1 MSHNYSVMSTQSFC
15 VMKINKVLFQIIM
28 LFVVSC
34 SVSEV
39 AGNVIFTSDNSH
51 ALTWHNVDVDG
62 RRSAVFCIYPD
73 SRGIVW
79 VGTSRGLFLY
89 DGSTSRRVGGKALSG
104 SQIYAIVEYADRLYI
119 GTNHGLKVYDCGSGK
134 TEEPVSGDVGE
145 VRCMSRKDSH
155 LFVGGLNG
163 VYCMDL
169 RSGEMKN
176 ISSGLPHSS
185 VYSLLIDSRGV
196 IYAGTYA
203 GLARYDAYA
212 SRFYK
217 VDSPV
222 FAKSSKSA
230 FVNCMVESK
239 DGHTIYVG
247 TGEGLYTY
255 QPSHERWGSV
265 GGLSGA
271 IVKSIARNASG
282 EILVGTSDGLYYDDA
297 GTLSHYKRD
306 TRNSGSLS
314 GDQIWCVMTDKDD
327 NIWLGTE
334 HGMSIASNSSVC
346 RFIKIS
352 SLISLRMGKELS
364 NNYVNSMVAD
374 KDGNLWILIYDDSN
388 IYRYNVTGKKIRR
401 IDVRKVSGGM
411 PSHMCLDSRGR
422 LWCAYDGGV
431 LVIDRNGGT
440 VDVKFPHTGDDA
452 AVLTMAPVGTGV
464 WVFTLNNMWN
474 IDGNTLVPSA
484 VPVPRYAFM
493 AIWDDAGS
501 GKVILGALDEIVE
514 VDKASL
520 SKAQEIGTVR
530 LVLECPEGDDIRLNN
545 LVGNPAGLSVAYD
558 KNVSLLVS
566 TLDYSP
572 DVVQHIEYRLVRK
585 SSDGSEEWIAMPEG
599 AGMISLTGM
608 SPGDYDIQ
616 IKTVGS
622 PQSPVVI
629 PLRVGYPYYLSVW
642 AVSLYV
648 LLLLSVIGCILW
660 YVRRR
665 GMRRARERERAHALM
680 NVEKKLN
687 FLSAVSHELKTPL
700 SLIMGPVS
708 VLKEKTDSPRIRHTL
723 DTVYTNAVKLN
734 NMIHRILEM
743 NRLEDAG
750 DNLIIM
756 SAFDAVSLCESVFDG
771 FRQANPDKKFIFIA
785 AEKSLVIETDIVKFE
800 SIITNWPSRSSYFGI
815 VDLAGLPKD
824 RYYLYRSLWNRKDHT
839 LHLLPHWNW
848 KGHEGEKIP
857 VFCYTDYPVAE
868 LFVNCVSQGKRSKD
882 LGVESEWK
890 KGKPATPEEA
900 EARAHRYRLMWNDV
914 VYTPGE
920 LKVVAYDAN
929 GNKADEKTVLTA
941 GEAAA
946 LKLSADRTRLKADG
960 DDLCFV
966 TVSLVDKDG
975 NEIPTADDNLTFEV
989 TGAGHYRAACNG
1001 DATSLQPFTK
1011 PEMRLFSGKLVVVVQ
1026 ASDSPGTIIL
1036 NVKDA
1041 AKGLSGSLAISVI

>member
-1 MSHNYSVMSTQSFC
+1 
-15 VMKINKVLFQIIM
+15 MKINKVLFQIIM

>member
-79 VGTSRGLFLY
+79 IGTSRGLYLY

-282 EILVGTSDGLYYDDA
+282 EILVGTSGGLYYDDA

-374 KDGNLWILIYDDSN
+374 KDGNLWILLYDDSN
-388 IYRYNVTGKKIRR
+388 IYRYNVTGKKIRL
-401 IDVRKVSGGM
+401 IDVRKVSGGI

-422 LWCAYDGGV
+422 LWCAYDGGA

-464 WVFTLNNMWN
+464 WVSTLNNMWN

-484 VPVPRYAFM
+484 VPVPRYAFT
-493 AIWDDAGS
+493 AIWDYAGS

-665 GMRRARERERAHALM
+665 GMRRARERERAQALM

-687 FLSAVSHELKTPL
+687 FLSAVFHELKTPL

-708 VLKEKTDSPRIRHTL
+708 VLKEKTDSEQIRHTL

-734 NMIHRILEM
+734 NMIHRILEL

-824 RYYLYRSLWNRKDHT
+824 RYYLYRSVWNRKDHT

-868 LFVNCVSQGKRSKD
+868 LFVNGVSQGKRSKD
-882 LGVESEWK
+882 LGVEGEWK

-929 GNKADEKTVLTA
+929 GNKADEKTALTA

-946 LKLSADRTRLKADG
+946 LKLSADRTRLRADG

>member
-1 MSHNYSVMSTQSFC
+1 M
-15 VMKINKVLFQIIM
+15 
-28 LFVVSC
+28 
-34 SVSEV
+34 
-39 AGNVIFTSDNSH
+39 
-51 ALTWHNVDVDG
+51 
-62 RRSAVFCIYPD
+62 
-73 SRGIVW
+73 
-79 VGTSRGLFLY
+79 
-89 DGSTSRRVGGKALSG
+89 
-104 SQIYAIVEYADRLYI
+104 
-119 GTNHGLKVYDCGSGK
+119 
-134 TEEPVSGDVGE
+134 
-145 VRCMSRKDSH
+145 
-155 LFVGGLNG
+155 
-163 VYCMDL
+163 
-169 RSGEMKN
+169 
-176 ISSGLPHSS
+176 
-185 VYSLLIDSRGV
+185 
-196 IYAGTYA
+196 
-203 GLARYDAYA
+203 
-212 SRFYK
+212 
-217 VDSPV
+217 
-222 FAKSSKSA
+222 
-230 FVNCMVESK
+230 
-239 DGHTIYVG
+239 
-247 TGEGLYTY
+247 
-255 QPSHERWGSV
+255 

-314 GDQIWCVMTDKDD
+314 GDQIWCVMSDKDD

-352 SLISLRMGKELS
+352 SLINTGESNEFLCVFRDSKGNLWLGGTNGIIMQTPDGRSKFFRIVSANGTGAGCVRDVSEDSNGTIWLSTEVGINRYDAASGRFDAFYLYDVTGKHVSNWVYSIRQIGTDLWVGSYLGGVNRVRLDKFGDTGGVLRADFSLRMGKELS

-374 KDGNLWILIYDDSN
+374 KDGNLWILLYDDSN

-422 LWCAYDGGV
+422 LWCAYDGGA

-464 WVFTLNNMWN
+464 WVSTLNNMWN

-484 VPVPRYAFM
+484 VPVPRYAFT

-501 GKVILGALDEIVE
+501 GNVILGALDEIVE

-530 LVLECPEGDDIRLNN
+530 LVMECPEGDDIRLNN

-665 GMRRARERERAHALM
+665 GM
-680 NVEKKLN
+680 
-687 FLSAVSHELKTPL
+687 
-700 SLIMGPVS
+700 
-708 VLKEKTDSPRIRHTL
+708 
-723 DTVYTNAVKLN
+723 
-734 NMIHRILEM
+734 
-743 NRLEDAG
+743 
-750 DNLIIM
+750 
-756 SAFDAVSLCESVFDG
+756 
-771 FRQANPDKKFIFIA
+771 
-785 AEKSLVIETDIVKFE
+785 
-800 SIITNWPSRSSYFGI
+800 
-815 VDLAGLPKD
+815 
-824 RYYLYRSLWNRKDHT
+824 
-839 LHLLPHWNW
+839 
-848 KGHEGEKIP
+848 
-857 VFCYTDYPVAE
+857 
-868 LFVNCVSQGKRSKD
+868 
-882 LGVESEWK
+882 
-890 KGKPATPEEA
+890 
-900 EARAHRYRLMWNDV
+900 
-914 VYTPGE
+914 
-920 LKVVAYDAN
+920 
-929 GNKADEKTVLTA
+929 
-941 GEAAA
+941 
-946 LKLSADRTRLKADG
+946 
-960 DDLCFV
+960 
-966 TVSLVDKDG
+966 
-975 NEIPTADDNLTFEV
+975 
-989 TGAGHYRAACNG
+989 
-1001 DATSLQPFTK
+1001 
-1011 PEMRLFSGKLVVVVQ
+1011 
-1026 ASDSPGTIIL
+1026 
-1036 NVKDA
+1036 
-1041 AKGLSGSLAISVI
+1041 

>member
-1 MSHNYSVMSTQSFC
+1 M
-15 VMKINKVLFQIIM
+15 
-28 LFVVSC
+28 
-34 SVSEV
+34 
-39 AGNVIFTSDNSH
+39 
-51 ALTWHNVDVDG
+51 
-62 RRSAVFCIYPD
+62 FCIYPD

-79 VGTSRGLFLY
+79 VGTSRGLYLY

-134 TEEPVSGDVGE
+134 TEEPVSGHVGD

-169 RSGEMKN
+169 RSGEVKN

-230 FVNCMVESK
+230 FVNCMVENK

-374 KDGNLWILIYDDSN
+374 KDGNLWILLYDDSN

-422 LWCAYDGGV
+422 LWCAYDGGA

-464 WVFTLNNMWN
+464 WVSTLNNMWN

-484 VPVPRYAFM
+484 VPVPRYAFT

-501 GKVILGALDEIVE
+501 GNVILGALDEIVE

-530 LVLECPEGDDIRLNN
+530 LVMECPEGDDIRLNN

-665 GMRRARERERAHALM
+665 GMRER
-680 NVEKKLN
+680 V
-687 FLSAVSHELKTPL
+687 SA
-700 SLIMGPVS
+700 
-708 VLKEKTDSPRIRHTL
+708 
-723 DTVYTNAVKLN
+723 
-734 NMIHRILEM
+734 
-743 NRLEDAG
+743 
-750 DNLIIM
+750 
-756 SAFDAVSLCESVFDG
+756 
-771 FRQANPDKKFIFIA
+771 
-785 AEKSLVIETDIVKFE
+785 
-800 SIITNWPSRSSYFGI
+800 
-815 VDLAGLPKD
+815 
-824 RYYLYRSLWNRKDHT
+824 
-839 LHLLPHWNW
+839 
-848 KGHEGEKIP
+848 KGH
-857 VFCYTDYPVAE
+857 
-868 LFVNCVSQGKRSKD
+868 R
-882 LGVESEWK
+882 
-890 KGKPATPEEA
+890 
-900 EARAHRYRLMWNDV
+900 H
-914 VYTPGE
+914 
-920 LKVVAYDAN
+920 
-929 GNKADEKTVLTA
+929 
-941 GEAAA
+941 
-946 LKLSADRTRLKADG
+946 
-960 DDLCFV
+960 
-966 TVSLVDKDG
+966 
-975 NEIPTADDNLTFEV
+975 
-989 TGAGHYRAACNG
+989 
-1001 DATSLQPFTK
+1001 
-1011 PEMRLFSGKLVVVVQ
+1011 
-1026 ASDSPGTIIL
+1026 
-1036 NVKDA
+1036 
-1041 AKGLSGSLAISVI
+1041 

>member
-79 VGTSRGLFLY
+79 IGTSRGLYLY

-104 SQIYAIVEYADRLYI
+104 SQIYAIVEYEDRLYI

-239 DGHTIYVG
+239 DGHTIYEG

-282 EILVGTSDGLYYDDA
+282 EILVGTSGGLYYDDA

-374 KDGNLWILIYDDSN
+374 KDGNLWILLYDDSN

-464 WVFTLNNMWN
+464 WISTLNNMWN

-484 VPVPRYAFM
+484 VPVPRYAFT

-530 LVLECPEGDDIRLNN
+530 LVMECPEGDDVRLNN
-545 LVGNPAGLSVAYD
+545 LIGNPAGLSVAYD

-665 GMRRARERERAHALM
+665 GMRER
-680 NVEKKLN
+680 V
-687 FLSAVSHELKTPL
+687 SA
-700 SLIMGPVS
+700 
-708 VLKEKTDSPRIRHTL
+708 
-723 DTVYTNAVKLN
+723 
-734 NMIHRILEM
+734 
-743 NRLEDAG
+743 
-750 DNLIIM
+750 
-756 SAFDAVSLCESVFDG
+756 
-771 FRQANPDKKFIFIA
+771 
-785 AEKSLVIETDIVKFE
+785 
-800 SIITNWPSRSSYFGI
+800 
-815 VDLAGLPKD
+815 
-824 RYYLYRSLWNRKDHT
+824 
-839 LHLLPHWNW
+839 
-848 KGHEGEKIP
+848 KGH
-857 VFCYTDYPVAE
+857 
-868 LFVNCVSQGKRSKD
+868 R
-882 LGVESEWK
+882 
-890 KGKPATPEEA
+890 
-900 EARAHRYRLMWNDV
+900 H
-914 VYTPGE
+914 
-920 LKVVAYDAN
+920 
-929 GNKADEKTVLTA
+929 
-941 GEAAA
+941 
-946 LKLSADRTRLKADG
+946 
-960 DDLCFV
+960 
-966 TVSLVDKDG
+966 
-975 NEIPTADDNLTFEV
+975 
-989 TGAGHYRAACNG
+989 
-1001 DATSLQPFTK
+1001 
-1011 PEMRLFSGKLVVVVQ
+1011 
-1026 ASDSPGTIIL
+1026 
-1036 NVKDA
+1036 
-1041 AKGLSGSLAISVI
+1041 

>member
-134 TEEPVSGDVGE
+134 TEEPVSGHVGE

-239 DGHTIYVG
+239 DGRTIYVG

-374 KDGNLWILIYDDSN
+374 KDGNLWILLYDESN
-388 IYRYNVTGKKIRR
+388 IY
-401 IDVRKVSGGM
+401 
-411 PSHMCLDSRGR
+411 
-422 LWCAYDGGV
+422 
-431 LVIDRNGGT
+431 
-440 VDVKFPHTGDDA
+440 
-452 AVLTMAPVGTGV
+452 
-464 WVFTLNNMWN
+464 
-474 IDGNTLVPSA
+474 
-484 VPVPRYAFM
+484 
-493 AIWDDAGS
+493 
-501 GKVILGALDEIVE
+501 
-514 VDKASL
+514 L
-520 SKAQEIGTVR
+520 S
-530 LVLECPEGDDIRLNN
+530 
-545 LVGNPAGLSVAYD
+545 S
-558 KNVSLLVS
+558 
-566 TLDYSP
+566 
-572 DVVQHIEYRLVRK
+572 
-585 SSDGSEEWIAMPEG
+585 
-599 AGMISLTGM
+599 
-608 SPGDYDIQ
+608 
-616 IKTVGS
+616 
-622 PQSPVVI
+622 
-629 PLRVGYPYYLSVW
+629 
-642 AVSLYV
+642 
-648 LLLLSVIGCILW
+648 
-660 YVRRR
+660 
-665 GMRRARERERAHALM
+665 
-680 NVEKKLN
+680 
-687 FLSAVSHELKTPL
+687 
-700 SLIMGPVS
+700 
-708 VLKEKTDSPRIRHTL
+708 
-723 DTVYTNAVKLN
+723 
-734 NMIHRILEM
+734 
-743 NRLEDAG
+743 
-750 DNLIIM
+750 
-756 SAFDAVSLCESVFDG
+756 
-771 FRQANPDKKFIFIA
+771 
-785 AEKSLVIETDIVKFE
+785 
-800 SIITNWPSRSSYFGI
+800 
-815 VDLAGLPKD
+815 
-824 RYYLYRSLWNRKDHT
+824 
-839 LHLLPHWNW
+839 
-848 KGHEGEKIP
+848 
-857 VFCYTDYPVAE
+857 
-868 LFVNCVSQGKRSKD
+868 
-882 LGVESEWK
+882 
-890 KGKPATPEEA
+890 
-900 EARAHRYRLMWNDV
+900 
-914 VYTPGE
+914 
-920 LKVVAYDAN
+920 
-929 GNKADEKTVLTA
+929 
-941 GEAAA
+941 
-946 LKLSADRTRLKADG
+946 
-960 DDLCFV
+960 
-966 TVSLVDKDG
+966 
-975 NEIPTADDNLTFEV
+975 
-989 TGAGHYRAACNG
+989 
-1001 DATSLQPFTK
+1001 
-1011 PEMRLFSGKLVVVVQ
+1011 
-1026 ASDSPGTIIL
+1026 
-1036 NVKDA
+1036 
-1041 AKGLSGSLAISVI
+1041 

>member
-1 MSHNYSVMSTQSFC
+1 M
-15 VMKINKVLFQIIM
+15 
-28 LFVVSC
+28 
-34 SVSEV
+34 
-39 AGNVIFTSDNSH
+39 
-51 ALTWHNVDVDG
+51 
-62 RRSAVFCIYPD
+62 FCIYPD

-79 VGTSRGLFLY
+79 IGTSRGLYLY

-134 TEEPVSGDVGE
+134 TEEPVSGQVGE

-230 FVNCMVESK
+230 FVNCKVESK

-297 GTLSHYKRD
+297 GMLSHYKRD

-314 GDQIWCVMTDKDD
+314 GDQIWCVMSDKDD

-374 KDGNLWILIYDDSN
+374 KDGNLWILLYDDSN

-401 IDVRKVSGGM
+401 IDVRNVSGGM

-464 WVFTLNNMWN
+464 WVSTLNNMWN

-484 VPVPRYAFM
+484 VPVPRYAFT

-530 LVLECPEGDDIRLNN
+530 LVLGCPEGDDIRLNN

-665 GMRRARERERAHALM
+665 GMRER
-680 NVEKKLN
+680 V
-687 FLSAVSHELKTPL
+687 SA
-700 SLIMGPVS
+700 
-708 VLKEKTDSPRIRHTL
+708 
-723 DTVYTNAVKLN
+723 
-734 NMIHRILEM
+734 
-743 NRLEDAG
+743 
-750 DNLIIM
+750 
-756 SAFDAVSLCESVFDG
+756 
-771 FRQANPDKKFIFIA
+771 
-785 AEKSLVIETDIVKFE
+785 
-800 SIITNWPSRSSYFGI
+800 
-815 VDLAGLPKD
+815 
-824 RYYLYRSLWNRKDHT
+824 
-839 LHLLPHWNW
+839 
-848 KGHEGEKIP
+848 KGH
-857 VFCYTDYPVAE
+857 
-868 LFVNCVSQGKRSKD
+868 R
-882 LGVESEWK
+882 
-890 KGKPATPEEA
+890 
-900 EARAHRYRLMWNDV
+900 H
-914 VYTPGE
+914 
-920 LKVVAYDAN
+920 
-929 GNKADEKTVLTA
+929 
-941 GEAAA
+941 
-946 LKLSADRTRLKADG
+946 
-960 DDLCFV
+960 
-966 TVSLVDKDG
+966 
-975 NEIPTADDNLTFEV
+975 
-989 TGAGHYRAACNG
+989 
-1001 DATSLQPFTK
+1001 
-1011 PEMRLFSGKLVVVVQ
+1011 
-1026 ASDSPGTIIL
+1026 
-1036 NVKDA
+1036 
-1041 AKGLSGSLAISVI
+1041 

>member
-34 SVSEV
+34 IVSEV

-79 VGTSRGLFLY
+79 VGTSRGLYLY

-134 TEEPVSGDVGE
+134 TEEPVSGHVGD

-169 RSGEMKN
+169 RSGEVKN

-230 FVNCMVESK
+230 FVNCMVENK

-374 KDGNLWILIYDDSN
+374 KDGNLWILLYDDSN

-422 LWCAYDGGV
+422 LWCAYDGGA

-440 VDVKFPHTGDDA
+440 VDVKLPHTGDDA

-464 WVFTLNNMWN
+464 WVSTLNNMWN

-484 VPVPRYAFM
+484 VPVPRYAFT

-501 GKVILGALDEIVE
+501 GKVIFGALDEIVE

-520 SKAQEIGTVR
+520 SKAQDIGTVR

-665 GMRRARERERAHALM
+665 GMRER
-680 NVEKKLN
+680 V
-687 FLSAVSHELKTPL
+687 SA
-700 SLIMGPVS
+700 
-708 VLKEKTDSPRIRHTL
+708 
-723 DTVYTNAVKLN
+723 
-734 NMIHRILEM
+734 
-743 NRLEDAG
+743 
-750 DNLIIM
+750 
-756 SAFDAVSLCESVFDG
+756 
-771 FRQANPDKKFIFIA
+771 
-785 AEKSLVIETDIVKFE
+785 
-800 SIITNWPSRSSYFGI
+800 
-815 VDLAGLPKD
+815 
-824 RYYLYRSLWNRKDHT
+824 
-839 LHLLPHWNW
+839 
-848 KGHEGEKIP
+848 KGH
-857 VFCYTDYPVAE
+857 
-868 LFVNCVSQGKRSKD
+868 R
-882 LGVESEWK
+882 
-890 KGKPATPEEA
+890 
-900 EARAHRYRLMWNDV
+900 H
-914 VYTPGE
+914 
-920 LKVVAYDAN
+920 
-929 GNKADEKTVLTA
+929 
-941 GEAAA
+941 
-946 LKLSADRTRLKADG
+946 
-960 DDLCFV
+960 
-966 TVSLVDKDG
+966 
-975 NEIPTADDNLTFEV
+975 
-989 TGAGHYRAACNG
+989 
-1001 DATSLQPFTK
+1001 
-1011 PEMRLFSGKLVVVVQ
+1011 
-1026 ASDSPGTIIL
+1026 
-1036 NVKDA
+1036 
-1041 AKGLSGSLAISVI
+1041 

>member
-530 LVLECPEGDDIRLNN
+530 LVMECPEGDDIRLNN

>member
-1 MSHNYSVMSTQSFC
+1 M
-15 VMKINKVLFQIIM
+15 
-28 LFVVSC
+28 
-34 SVSEV
+34 
-39 AGNVIFTSDNSH
+39 
-51 ALTWHNVDVDG
+51 
-62 RRSAVFCIYPD
+62 FCIYPD

-79 VGTSRGLFLY
+79 IGTSRGLYLY

-134 TEEPVSGDVGE
+134 TEEPVSGHVGD

-203 GLARYDAYA
+203 GLARYDAHA

-297 GTLSHYKRD
+297 GMLSHYKRD

-314 GDQIWCVMTDKDD
+314 GDQIWCVMSDKDD

-374 KDGNLWILIYDDSN
+374 KDGNLWILLYDDSN
-388 IYRYNVTGKKIRR
+388 IYRYNVTDKKIRR

-422 LWCAYDGGV
+422 LWCAYDGGA

-464 WVFTLNNMWN
+464 WVSTLNNMWN

-665 GMRRARERERAHALM
+665 GMRER
-680 NVEKKLN
+680 V
-687 FLSAVSHELKTPL
+687 SA
-700 SLIMGPVS
+700 
-708 VLKEKTDSPRIRHTL
+708 
-723 DTVYTNAVKLN
+723 
-734 NMIHRILEM
+734 
-743 NRLEDAG
+743 
-750 DNLIIM
+750 
-756 SAFDAVSLCESVFDG
+756 
-771 FRQANPDKKFIFIA
+771 
-785 AEKSLVIETDIVKFE
+785 
-800 SIITNWPSRSSYFGI
+800 
-815 VDLAGLPKD
+815 
-824 RYYLYRSLWNRKDHT
+824 
-839 LHLLPHWNW
+839 
-848 KGHEGEKIP
+848 KGH
-857 VFCYTDYPVAE
+857 
-868 LFVNCVSQGKRSKD
+868 R
-882 LGVESEWK
+882 
-890 KGKPATPEEA
+890 
-900 EARAHRYRLMWNDV
+900 H
-914 VYTPGE
+914 
-920 LKVVAYDAN
+920 
-929 GNKADEKTVLTA
+929 
-941 GEAAA
+941 
-946 LKLSADRTRLKADG
+946 
-960 DDLCFV
+960 
-966 TVSLVDKDG
+966 
-975 NEIPTADDNLTFEV
+975 
-989 TGAGHYRAACNG
+989 
-1001 DATSLQPFTK
+1001 
-1011 PEMRLFSGKLVVVVQ
+1011 
-1026 ASDSPGTIIL
+1026 
-1036 NVKDA
+1036 
-1041 AKGLSGSLAISVI
+1041 

>member
-1 MSHNYSVMSTQSFC
+1 M
-15 VMKINKVLFQIIM
+15 
-28 LFVVSC
+28 
-34 SVSEV
+34 
-39 AGNVIFTSDNSH
+39 
-51 ALTWHNVDVDG
+51 
-62 RRSAVFCIYPD
+62 
-73 SRGIVW
+73 
-79 VGTSRGLFLY
+79 
-89 DGSTSRRVGGKALSG
+89 
-104 SQIYAIVEYADRLYI
+104 
-119 GTNHGLKVYDCGSGK
+119 
-134 TEEPVSGDVGE
+134 
-145 VRCMSRKDSH
+145 
-155 LFVGGLNG
+155 
-163 VYCMDL
+163 
-169 RSGEMKN
+169 
-176 ISSGLPHSS
+176 
-185 VYSLLIDSRGV
+185 
-196 IYAGTYA
+196 
-203 GLARYDAYA
+203 
-212 SRFYK
+212 
-217 VDSPV
+217 
-222 FAKSSKSA
+222 
-230 FVNCMVESK
+230 
-239 DGHTIYVG
+239 
-247 TGEGLYTY
+247 
-255 QPSHERWGSV
+255 
-265 GGLSGA
+265 
-271 IVKSIARNASG
+271 
-282 EILVGTSDGLYYDDA
+282 
-297 GTLSHYKRD
+297 
-306 TRNSGSLS
+306 
-314 GDQIWCVMTDKDD
+314 
-327 NIWLGTE
+327 
-334 HGMSIASNSSVC
+334 
-346 RFIKIS
+346 
-352 SLISLRMGKELS
+352 
-364 NNYVNSMVAD
+364 
-374 KDGNLWILIYDDSN
+374 
-388 IYRYNVTGKKIRR
+388 
-401 IDVRKVSGGM
+401 
-411 PSHMCLDSRGR
+411 
-422 LWCAYDGGV
+422 
-431 LVIDRNGGT
+431 
-440 VDVKFPHTGDDA
+440 
-452 AVLTMAPVGTGV
+452 
-464 WVFTLNNMWN
+464 
-474 IDGNTLVPSA
+474 
-484 VPVPRYAFM
+484 
-493 AIWDDAGS
+493 
-501 GKVILGALDEIVE
+501 E

-665 GMRRARERERAHALM
+665 GMRRARERERAQALM

-708 VLKEKTDSPRIRHTL
+708 VLKEKTDSEQIRHTL

-734 NMIHRILEM
+734 NMIHRILEL

-824 RYYLYRSLWNRKDHT
+824 RYYLYRLVWNRKDHT

-868 LFVNCVSQGKRSKD
+868 LFVNGVSQGKRSKA
-882 LGVESEWK
+882 LSLEGEWK

-946 LKLSADRTRLKADG
+946 LKLSADRTRLREDG

-966 TVSLVDKDG
+966 TVCLVDKDG

-989 TGAGHYRAACNG
+989 TGAGHFRAACNG

>member
-1 MSHNYSVMSTQSFC
+1 M
-15 VMKINKVLFQIIM
+15 
-28 LFVVSC
+28 
-34 SVSEV
+34 
-39 AGNVIFTSDNSH
+39 
-51 ALTWHNVDVDG
+51 
-62 RRSAVFCIYPD
+62 FCIYPD

-79 VGTSRGLFLY
+79 VGTSRGLYLY

-119 GTNHGLKVYDCGSGK
+119 GTNHGLKVYDCGRGK
-134 TEEPVSGDVGE
+134 TEEPVSGHVGE

-176 ISSGLPHSS
+176 ISAGLPHSS

-239 DGHTIYVG
+239 DGRTIYVG
-247 TGEGLYTY
+247 TGEGLHTY
-255 QPSHERWGSV
+255 QPSNEKWGSV
-265 GGLSGA
+265 SGLSDA

-282 EILVGTSDGLYYDDA
+282 EIMVGTSDGLYYNA
-297 GTLSHYKRD
+297 TGQLSHYRRD

-314 GDQIWCVMTDKDD
+314 GDQIWCVMTDKDN

-374 KDGNLWILIYDDSN
+374 KDGNLWILLYDDSN

-422 LWCAYDGGV
+422 LWCAYDGGA

-440 VDVKFPHTGDDA
+440 VDVKLPHTGDDA

-464 WVFTLNNMWN
+464 WVSTLNNMWN

-484 VPVPRYAFM
+484 VPVPRYAFT

-501 GKVILGALDEIVE
+501 GNVILGALDEIVE

-530 LVLECPEGDDIRLNN
+530 LVMECPEDDDIRLNN

-622 PQSPVVI
+622 SQPPVVI

-665 GMRRARERERAHALM
+665 GMRRARERERAQALM

-687 FLSAVSHELKTPL
+687 FLSAVSNELKTPL

-708 VLKEKTDSPRIRHTL
+708 VLKEKTDSEQIRHTL

-734 NMIHRILEM
+734 NMIHRILEL

-824 RYYLYRSLWNRKDHT
+824 RYYLYRSVWNRKAHT

-868 LFVNCVSQGKRSKD
+868 LFVNGVSQGKRSKD
-882 LGVESEWK
+882 LSLEGEWK

-900 EARAHRYRLMWNDV
+900 EARAHRYRMMWNDV

-946 LKLSADRTRLKADG
+946 LKLSADRTRLRADG

-966 TVSLVDKDG
+966 TVCLVDKDG

>member
-134 TEEPVSGDVGE
+134 TEEPVSGHVGE

-239 DGHTIYVG
+239 DGRTIYVG

-374 KDGNLWILIYDDSN
+374 KDGNLWILLYDESN

-422 LWCAYDGGV
+422 LWCAYDGGA

-464 WVFTLNNMWN
+464 WVSTLNNMWN

-484 VPVPRYAFM
+484 VPVPRYAFT

-520 SKAQEIGTVR
+520 CKAQEIGTVR

-545 LVGNPAGLSVAYD
+545 LIGNPAGLSVAYD

-585 SSDGSEEWIAMPEG
+585 SSDGSEEWITMPEG
-599 AGMISLTGM
+599 
-608 SPGDYDIQ
+608 
-616 IKTVGS
+616 
-622 PQSPVVI
+622 
-629 PLRVGYPYYLSVW
+629 
-642 AVSLYV
+642 
-648 LLLLSVIGCILW
+648 
-660 YVRRR
+660 
-665 GMRRARERERAHALM
+665 
-680 NVEKKLN
+680 
-687 FLSAVSHELKTPL
+687 
-700 SLIMGPVS
+700 
-708 VLKEKTDSPRIRHTL
+708 
-723 DTVYTNAVKLN
+723 
-734 NMIHRILEM
+734 
-743 NRLEDAG
+743 
-750 DNLIIM
+750 
-756 SAFDAVSLCESVFDG
+756 
-771 FRQANPDKKFIFIA
+771 
-785 AEKSLVIETDIVKFE
+785 
-800 SIITNWPSRSSYFGI
+800 
-815 VDLAGLPKD
+815 
-824 RYYLYRSLWNRKDHT
+824 
-839 LHLLPHWNW
+839 
-848 KGHEGEKIP
+848 
-857 VFCYTDYPVAE
+857 
-868 LFVNCVSQGKRSKD
+868 
-882 LGVESEWK
+882 
-890 KGKPATPEEA
+890 
-900 EARAHRYRLMWNDV
+900 
-914 VYTPGE
+914 
-920 LKVVAYDAN
+920 
-929 GNKADEKTVLTA
+929 TA
-941 GEAAA
+941 
-946 LKLSADRTRLKADG
+946 
-960 DDLCFV
+960 
-966 TVSLVDKDG
+966 
-975 NEIPTADDNLTFEV
+975 
-989 TGAGHYRAACNG
+989 
-1001 DATSLQPFTK
+1001 
-1011 PEMRLFSGKLVVVVQ
+1011 
-1026 ASDSPGTIIL
+1026 
-1036 NVKDA
+1036 
-1041 AKGLSGSLAISVI
+1041 

>member
-51 ALTWHNVDVDG
+51 ALTCHNVDVDG

-79 VGTSRGLFLY
+79 IGTSRGLYLY

-134 TEEPVSGDVGE
+134 TEEPVSGHVGE

-185 VYSLLIDSRGV
+185 VYSLLIDSRGM

-230 FVNCMVESK
+230 FVNCKVESK

-282 EILVGTSDGLYYDDA
+282 EILVGTSGGLYYDDA

-364 NNYVNSMVAD
+364 NNYVNSIVAD
-374 KDGNLWILIYDDSN
+374 KDGNLWILLYDDSN
-388 IYRYNVTGKKIRR
+388 IYHYNVTDKKIRR

-422 LWCAYDGGV
+422 LWCAYDGGA

-464 WVFTLNNMWN
+464 WVSTLNNMWN

-484 VPVPRYAFM
+484 VPVPRYAFT

-501 GKVILGALDEIVE
+501 GNVILGALDEIVE

-530 LVLECPEGDDIRLNN
+530 LVMECPEGDDIRLNN
-545 LVGNPAGLSVAYD
+545 LIGNPAGLSVAYD

-665 GMRRARERERAHALM
+665 GMRER
-680 NVEKKLN
+680 V
-687 FLSAVSHELKTPL
+687 SA
-700 SLIMGPVS
+700 
-708 VLKEKTDSPRIRHTL
+708 
-723 DTVYTNAVKLN
+723 
-734 NMIHRILEM
+734 
-743 NRLEDAG
+743 
-750 DNLIIM
+750 
-756 SAFDAVSLCESVFDG
+756 
-771 FRQANPDKKFIFIA
+771 
-785 AEKSLVIETDIVKFE
+785 
-800 SIITNWPSRSSYFGI
+800 
-815 VDLAGLPKD
+815 
-824 RYYLYRSLWNRKDHT
+824 
-839 LHLLPHWNW
+839 
-848 KGHEGEKIP
+848 KGH
-857 VFCYTDYPVAE
+857 
-868 LFVNCVSQGKRSKD
+868 R
-882 LGVESEWK
+882 
-890 KGKPATPEEA
+890 
-900 EARAHRYRLMWNDV
+900 H
-914 VYTPGE
+914 
-920 LKVVAYDAN
+920 
-929 GNKADEKTVLTA
+929 
-941 GEAAA
+941 
-946 LKLSADRTRLKADG
+946 
-960 DDLCFV
+960 
-966 TVSLVDKDG
+966 
-975 NEIPTADDNLTFEV
+975 
-989 TGAGHYRAACNG
+989 
-1001 DATSLQPFTK
+1001 
-1011 PEMRLFSGKLVVVVQ
+1011 
-1026 ASDSPGTIIL
+1026 
-1036 NVKDA
+1036 
-1041 AKGLSGSLAISVI
+1041 

>member
-1 MSHNYSVMSTQSFC
+1 MSTQSFC
-15 VMKINKVLFQIIM
+15 VMKINKVLFQVIM

-79 VGTSRGLFLY
+79 IGTSRGLYLY

-134 TEEPVSGDVGE
+134 TEEPVSGHVGE
-145 VRCMSRKDSH
+145 VICMSRKDSH

-282 EILVGTSDGLYYDDA
+282 EILVGTSGGLYYDDA

-374 KDGNLWILIYDDSN
+374 KDGNLWILLYDDSN

-422 LWCAYDGGV
+422 LWCAYDGGA

-464 WVFTLNNMWN
+464 WVSTLNNMWN

-484 VPVPRYAFM
+484 VPVPRYAFT

-530 LVLECPEGDDIRLNN
+530 LVMECPEGDDVRLNN
-545 LVGNPAGLSVAYD
+545 LIGNPAGLSVAYD

-648 LLLLSVIGCILW
+648 LLIGCILW

-665 GMRRARERERAHALM
+665 GMRER
-680 NVEKKLN
+680 V
-687 FLSAVSHELKTPL
+687 SA
-700 SLIMGPVS
+700 
-708 VLKEKTDSPRIRHTL
+708 
-723 DTVYTNAVKLN
+723 
-734 NMIHRILEM
+734 
-743 NRLEDAG
+743 
-750 DNLIIM
+750 
-756 SAFDAVSLCESVFDG
+756 
-771 FRQANPDKKFIFIA
+771 
-785 AEKSLVIETDIVKFE
+785 
-800 SIITNWPSRSSYFGI
+800 
-815 VDLAGLPKD
+815 
-824 RYYLYRSLWNRKDHT
+824 
-839 LHLLPHWNW
+839 
-848 KGHEGEKIP
+848 KGHM
-857 VFCYTDYPVAE
+857 
-868 LFVNCVSQGKRSKD
+868 
-882 LGVESEWK
+882 
-890 KGKPATPEEA
+890 
-900 EARAHRYRLMWNDV
+900 H
-914 VYTPGE
+914 
-920 LKVVAYDAN
+920 
-929 GNKADEKTVLTA
+929 
-941 GEAAA
+941 
-946 LKLSADRTRLKADG
+946 
-960 DDLCFV
+960 
-966 TVSLVDKDG
+966 
-975 NEIPTADDNLTFEV
+975 
-989 TGAGHYRAACNG
+989 
-1001 DATSLQPFTK
+1001 
-1011 PEMRLFSGKLVVVVQ
+1011 
-1026 ASDSPGTIIL
+1026 
-1036 NVKDA
+1036 
-1041 AKGLSGSLAISVI
+1041 

>member
-1 MSHNYSVMSTQSFC
+1 M
-15 VMKINKVLFQIIM
+15 
-28 LFVVSC
+28 
-34 SVSEV
+34 
-39 AGNVIFTSDNSH
+39 
-51 ALTWHNVDVDG
+51 
-62 RRSAVFCIYPD
+62 FCIYPD

-79 VGTSRGLFLY
+79 IGTSRGLYLY

-282 EILVGTSDGLYYDDA
+282 EILVGTSGGLYYDDA

-374 KDGNLWILIYDDSN
+374 KDGNLWILLYDDSN

-401 IDVRKVSGGM
+401 IDVRKVSGGI

-422 LWCAYDGGV
+422 LWCAYDGGA

-464 WVFTLNNMWN
+464 WVSTLNNMWN

-484 VPVPRYAFM
+484 VPVPRYAFT
-493 AIWDDAGS
+493 AIWDYAGS

-665 GMRRARERERAHALM
+665 GMRRARERERAQALM

-687 FLSAVSHELKTPL
+687 FLSAVFHELKTPL

-708 VLKEKTDSPRIRHTL
+708 VLKEKTDSEQIRHTL

-734 NMIHRILEM
+734 NMIHRILEL

-824 RYYLYRSLWNRKDHT
+824 RYYLYRSVWNRKDHT

-868 LFVNCVSQGKRSKD
+868 LFVNGVSQGKRSKD
-882 LGVESEWK
+882 LSLEGEWK

-900 EARAHRYRLMWNDV
+900 EARAHRYRLMW
-914 VYTPGE
+914 YT
-920 LKVVAYDAN
+920 
-929 GNKADEKTVLTA
+929 
-941 GEAAA
+941 
-946 LKLSADRTRLKADG
+946 
-960 DDLCFV
+960 
-966 TVSLVDKDG
+966 
-975 NEIPTADDNLTFEV
+975 
-989 TGAGHYRAACNG
+989 
-1001 DATSLQPFTK
+1001 LQK
-1011 PEMRLFSGKLVVVVQ
+1011 S
-1026 ASDSPGTIIL
+1026 
-1036 NVKDA
+1036 
-1041 AKGLSGSLAISVI
+1041 

>member
-1 MSHNYSVMSTQSFC
+1 MSHNYLVMSTQSFC
-15 VMKINKVLFQIIM
+15 VMKINKVLFQIFM

-79 VGTSRGLFLY
+79 IGTSRGLYLY
-89 DGSTSRRVGGKALSG
+89 DGSTSRRVGGKAISG

-282 EILVGTSDGLYYDDA
+282 EILVGTSGGLYYDDA

-401 IDVRKVSGGM
+401 IDVRKVSGDM

-464 WVFTLNNMWN
+464 WVSTLNNMWN

-484 VPVPRYAFM
+484 VPVPRYAFT

-520 SKAQEIGTVR
+520 SKAQEIGTVG

-545 LVGNPAGLSVAYD
+545 LIGNPAGLSVAYD

-665 GMRRARERERAHALM
+665 GM
-680 NVEKKLN
+680 
-687 FLSAVSHELKTPL
+687 
-700 SLIMGPVS
+700 
-708 VLKEKTDSPRIRHTL
+708 
-723 DTVYTNAVKLN
+723 
-734 NMIHRILEM
+734 
-743 NRLEDAG
+743 
-750 DNLIIM
+750 
-756 SAFDAVSLCESVFDG
+756 
-771 FRQANPDKKFIFIA
+771 
-785 AEKSLVIETDIVKFE
+785 
-800 SIITNWPSRSSYFGI
+800 
-815 VDLAGLPKD
+815 
-824 RYYLYRSLWNRKDHT
+824 
-839 LHLLPHWNW
+839 
-848 KGHEGEKIP
+848 
-857 VFCYTDYPVAE
+857 
-868 LFVNCVSQGKRSKD
+868 
-882 LGVESEWK
+882 
-890 KGKPATPEEA
+890 
-900 EARAHRYRLMWNDV
+900 
-914 VYTPGE
+914 
-920 LKVVAYDAN
+920 
-929 GNKADEKTVLTA
+929 
-941 GEAAA
+941 
-946 LKLSADRTRLKADG
+946 
-960 DDLCFV
+960 
-966 TVSLVDKDG
+966 
-975 NEIPTADDNLTFEV
+975 
-989 TGAGHYRAACNG
+989 
-1001 DATSLQPFTK
+1001 
-1011 PEMRLFSGKLVVVVQ
+1011 
-1026 ASDSPGTIIL
+1026 
-1036 NVKDA
+1036 
-1041 AKGLSGSLAISVI
+1041 

>member
-1 MSHNYSVMSTQSFC
+1 M
-15 VMKINKVLFQIIM
+15 
-28 LFVVSC
+28 
-34 SVSEV
+34 
-39 AGNVIFTSDNSH
+39 
-51 ALTWHNVDVDG
+51 
-62 RRSAVFCIYPD
+62 FCIYPD

-79 VGTSRGLFLY
+79 IGTSRGLYLY

-282 EILVGTSDGLYYDDA
+282 EILVGTSGGLYYDDA

-374 KDGNLWILIYDDSN
+374 KDGNLWILLYDDSN

-401 IDVRKVSGGM
+401 IDVRKVSGGI

-422 LWCAYDGGV
+422 LWCAYDGGA

-464 WVFTLNNMWN
+464 WVSTLNNMWN

-484 VPVPRYAFM
+484 VPVPRYAFT
-493 AIWDDAGS
+493 AIWDYAGS

-665 GMRRARERERAHALM
+665 GMRRARERERAQALM

-687 FLSAVSHELKTPL
+687 FLSAVFHELKTPL

-708 VLKEKTDSPRIRHTL
+708 VLKEKTDSEQIRHTL

-734 NMIHRILEM
+734 NMIHRILEL

-785 AEKSLVIETDIVKFE
+785 AEKSLLIETDIVKFE

-824 RYYLYRSLWNRKDHT
+824 RYYLYRSVWNRKDHT

-868 LFVNCVSQGKRSKD
+868 LFVNGVSQGKRSKD
-882 LGVESEWK
+882 LSLEGEWK

-900 EARAHRYRLMWNDV
+900 EARAHRYRLMW
-914 VYTPGE
+914 YT
-920 LKVVAYDAN
+920 
-929 GNKADEKTVLTA
+929 
-941 GEAAA
+941 
-946 LKLSADRTRLKADG
+946 
-960 DDLCFV
+960 
-966 TVSLVDKDG
+966 
-975 NEIPTADDNLTFEV
+975 
-989 TGAGHYRAACNG
+989 
-1001 DATSLQPFTK
+1001 LQK
-1011 PEMRLFSGKLVVVVQ
+1011 S
-1026 ASDSPGTIIL
+1026 
-1036 NVKDA
+1036 
-1041 AKGLSGSLAISVI
+1041 

>member
-28 LFVVSC
+28 LFMVSC

-79 VGTSRGLFLY
+79 VGTSRGLYLY

-134 TEEPVSGDVGE
+134 TEEPVSGHVGD

-169 RSGEMKN
+169 RSGEVKN

-230 FVNCMVESK
+230 FVNCMVENK

-374 KDGNLWILIYDDSN
+374 KDGNLWILLYDDSN

-422 LWCAYDGGV
+422 LWCAYDGGA

-464 WVFTLNNMWN
+464 WVSTLNNMWN

-484 VPVPRYAFM
+484 VPVPRYAFT

-545 LVGNPAGLSVAYD
+545 LVGNLAGLSVAYD

-599 AGMISLTGM
+599 A
-608 SPGDYDIQ
+608 
-616 IKTVGS
+616 
-622 PQSPVVI
+622 
-629 PLRVGYPYYLSVW
+629 
-642 AVSLYV
+642 A
-648 LLLLSVIGCILW
+648 
-660 YVRRR
+660 
-665 GMRRARERERAHALM
+665 
-680 NVEKKLN
+680 
-687 FLSAVSHELKTPL
+687 
-700 SLIMGPVS
+700 
-708 VLKEKTDSPRIRHTL
+708 
-723 DTVYTNAVKLN
+723 
-734 NMIHRILEM
+734 
-743 NRLEDAG
+743 
-750 DNLIIM
+750 
-756 SAFDAVSLCESVFDG
+756 
-771 FRQANPDKKFIFIA
+771 
-785 AEKSLVIETDIVKFE
+785 
-800 SIITNWPSRSSYFGI
+800 
-815 VDLAGLPKD
+815 
-824 RYYLYRSLWNRKDHT
+824 
-839 LHLLPHWNW
+839 
-848 KGHEGEKIP
+848 
-857 VFCYTDYPVAE
+857 
-868 LFVNCVSQGKRSKD
+868 
-882 LGVESEWK
+882 
-890 KGKPATPEEA
+890 
-900 EARAHRYRLMWNDV
+900 
-914 VYTPGE
+914 
-920 LKVVAYDAN
+920 
-929 GNKADEKTVLTA
+929 
-941 GEAAA
+941 
-946 LKLSADRTRLKADG
+946 
-960 DDLCFV
+960 
-966 TVSLVDKDG
+966 
-975 NEIPTADDNLTFEV
+975 
-989 TGAGHYRAACNG
+989 
-1001 DATSLQPFTK
+1001 
-1011 PEMRLFSGKLVVVVQ
+1011 
-1026 ASDSPGTIIL
+1026 
-1036 NVKDA
+1036 
-1041 AKGLSGSLAISVI
+1041 

>member
-28 LFVVSC
+28 LFMVSC

-39 AGNVIFTSDNSH
+39 AGNVIFTSDNSN

-79 VGTSRGLFLY
+79 VGTRRGLYLY

-134 TEEPVSGDVGE
+134 TEEPVSGHVGD

-169 RSGEMKN
+169 RSGEVKN

-230 FVNCMVESK
+230 FVNCMVENK

-374 KDGNLWILIYDDSN
+374 KDGNLWILLYDDSN

-422 LWCAYDGGV
+422 LWCAYDGGA

-464 WVFTLNNMWN
+464 WVSTLNNMWN

-484 VPVPRYAFM
+484 VPVPRYAFT

-545 LVGNPAGLSVAYD
+545 LVGNLAGLSVAYD

-599 AGMISLTGM
+599 A
-608 SPGDYDIQ
+608 
-616 IKTVGS
+616 
-622 PQSPVVI
+622 
-629 PLRVGYPYYLSVW
+629 
-642 AVSLYV
+642 A
-648 LLLLSVIGCILW
+648 
-660 YVRRR
+660 
-665 GMRRARERERAHALM
+665 
-680 NVEKKLN
+680 
-687 FLSAVSHELKTPL
+687 
-700 SLIMGPVS
+700 
-708 VLKEKTDSPRIRHTL
+708 
-723 DTVYTNAVKLN
+723 
-734 NMIHRILEM
+734 
-743 NRLEDAG
+743 
-750 DNLIIM
+750 
-756 SAFDAVSLCESVFDG
+756 
-771 FRQANPDKKFIFIA
+771 
-785 AEKSLVIETDIVKFE
+785 
-800 SIITNWPSRSSYFGI
+800 
-815 VDLAGLPKD
+815 
-824 RYYLYRSLWNRKDHT
+824 
-839 LHLLPHWNW
+839 
-848 KGHEGEKIP
+848 
-857 VFCYTDYPVAE
+857 
-868 LFVNCVSQGKRSKD
+868 
-882 LGVESEWK
+882 
-890 KGKPATPEEA
+890 
-900 EARAHRYRLMWNDV
+900 
-914 VYTPGE
+914 
-920 LKVVAYDAN
+920 
-929 GNKADEKTVLTA
+929 
-941 GEAAA
+941 
-946 LKLSADRTRLKADG
+946 
-960 DDLCFV
+960 
-966 TVSLVDKDG
+966 
-975 NEIPTADDNLTFEV
+975 
-989 TGAGHYRAACNG
+989 
-1001 DATSLQPFTK
+1001 
-1011 PEMRLFSGKLVVVVQ
+1011 
-1026 ASDSPGTIIL
+1026 
-1036 NVKDA
+1036 
-1041 AKGLSGSLAISVI
+1041 